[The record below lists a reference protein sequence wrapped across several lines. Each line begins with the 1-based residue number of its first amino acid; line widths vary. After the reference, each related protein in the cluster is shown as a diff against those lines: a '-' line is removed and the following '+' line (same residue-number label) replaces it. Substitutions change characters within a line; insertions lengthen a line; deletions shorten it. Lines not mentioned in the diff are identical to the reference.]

1 MYLPPELVFDFVMS
15 RSFLPITVEMALLR
29 ASSSVP
35 ITLYTQEQG
44 YLILGFSL
52 QEKGFGNGSKFI
64 SNNEI
69 DFYRLWYRIRI
80 VIGNLPNQT
89 SRVKLK
95 GWLIGK

>member
-1 MYLPPELVFDFVMS
+1 
-15 RSFLPITVEMALLR
+15 
-29 ASSSVP
+29 
-35 ITLYTQEQG
+35 
-44 YLILGFSL
+44 LILGFSL